1 MIRPF
6 AVACAVAALVG
17 LAPAAAPAA
26 AQAAAPVSVSV
37 DRTRVQTSLGRE
49 FTFSTS
55 IANDGSSATPS
66 LVAHLNVL
74 SLYPGVYVDPEDW
87 SSDRTRYL
95 QPIPAGGSRQLTWK
109 VKAVNSGEIA
119 VFVSVLPQSGAAEAP
134 TAGPAIHV
142 SIASRRTLNS
152 GGIVPLAVG
161 VPAFLGLLAI
171 GVRIRRR
178 RR

>member
-1 MIRPF
+1 MTRVLV
-6 AVACAVAALVG
+6 AACAVGVLVG
-17 LAPAAAPAA
+17 LAPAEVH
-26 AQAAAPVSVSV
+26 AAAPVSVSV
-37 DRTRVQTSLGRE
+37 DRTHVQTSLGRE

-55 IANDGSSATPS
+55 IANDGSSATPP

-95 QPIPAGGSRQLTWK
+95 RPIPAGGSRQMTWK

-119 VFVSVLPQSGAAEAP
+119 VFVSVLPQSGAVEPP

-161 VPAFLGLLAI
+161 VPALLGLLAI
-171 GVRIRRR
+171 GLRVRRR